1 MKKNST
7 ILILIFMIGVLATSC
22 KKTQKQQ
29 SKKETTTMHNPKQM
43 MMHNMKFE
51 KDNRIA
57 LIVSP
62 QKAKHQLMNMRSHV
76 VAVQSI
82 IDYLSKDQYEKASNL
97 ASSKLGLTD
106 DMKMMCSSF
115 NNQKFEQLGL
125 GFHNNADKMAK
136 IFLTKDK
143 NKSLEALATTMKSC
157 VACHAAFKQQIS
169 N

>member
-1 MKKNST
+1 MKKYSA
-7 ILILIFMIGVLATSC
+7 ILILIFIIGFLATSC
-22 KKTQKQQ
+22 KKTKQQ
-29 SKKETTTMHNPKQM
+29 PKKETTTMHNANQM

-57 LIVSP
+57 LDMSP
-62 QKAKHQLMNMRSHV
+62 QKAKHQLMNMRNHV
-76 VAVQSI
+76 IAVQSI
-82 IDYLSKDQYEKASNL
+82 IDYLSKDQYEKASKL
-97 ASSKLGLTD
+97 ASSKLGLTN

-143 NKSLEALATTMKSC
+143 NKSLEALAITMKSC
-157 VACHAAFKQQIS
+157 VSCHNTFKQKIS
-169 N
+169 H